1 MKISNIE
8 MISIDEEPFL
18 SDDPGSPNS
27 EPSDLHSYQELEKK
41 NGSGTINEDITYHP
55 TTYLNLAHSPF
66 EGYEHSNLFAV
77 RAERRT
83 TSESEKDELYWDRR
97 ERNNES
103 AKRCRVKR
111 RLNDIALESRIM
123 ELTKENNVLRAKI
136 EAAQLREQQATASSY
151 ENNKF
156 SNDGGNS
163 NRGPNITPFS
173 DHNRS
178 ETYAVH
184 YDPYL
189 MHMSHQMNNNPNRF
203 HTTMPRG
210 CLEPRM
216 IHSSSYPRGFM
227 PNMTMVSL
235 NSSERELSSMQ
246 QGQREFF
253 DHMQRSTMQHRAQ
266 FSQVQMQASRVCP
279 TTTVTDLYGCHQPP
293 QVLSNK
299 QNEILVASNRNT
311 CNAAPIDT
319 SSALPMPLSGRQA
332 TNSKNVINPSV
343 SSSSA
348 QSMIV
353 NKSTTS
359 PNISSKTPSTTSISS
374 LPSSSPTSP
383 KPAISNFN
391 NLSLDPSAQNLDMN
405 CISQGSSFIV
415 SRQPSVENGAIK
427 TSNLSYSTPPDK
439 RHSNIKK
446 RAAVES
452 SVETSTHFMI
462 DEILEHRETY
472 PENPSKALDLSNVKK
487 RKLFHPSVLHE
498 EHGNV
503 YNAIDKSQFH
513 SFPRVSS
520 INSTKNIDL
529 LCAALL

>member
-8 MISIDEEPFL
+8 MSSIDEEPFL

-41 NGSGTINEDITYHP
+41 NGSGAINEDIGYHP
-55 TTYLNLAHSPF
+55 TTYLNLAHSPS

-136 EAAQLREQQATASSY
+136 EAARLREQQATASSY

-163 NRGPNITPFS
+163 HRGTNVTPFL

-178 ETYAVH
+178 QIYAVQ

-189 MHMSHQMNNNPNRF
+189 MHMSHPMPPNRF

-216 IHSSSYPRGFM
+216 IHSSSYPRGLI
-227 PNMTMVSL
+227 PDMTMVSI
-235 NSSERELSSMQ
+235 NNSERELSNMQ

-253 DHMQRSTMQHRAQ
+253 DHMQRSSMQHQPQ
-266 FSQVQMQASRVCP
+266 FPQVQMQASRVCP
-279 TTTVTDLYGCHQPP
+279 TTTVTNFHGYHQPRE
-293 QVLSNK
+293 VLSNK

-311 CNAAPIDT
+311 GHAVPTNT
-319 SSALPMPLSGRQA
+319 SSAVPMSLSGRQA
-332 TNSKNVINPSV
+332 THSKNVTNPSV
-343 SSSSA
+343 SNSSTPSL
-348 QSMIV
+348 II
-353 NKSTTS
+353 NTSTTS
-359 PNISSKTPSTTSISS
+359 PNISTKTHSTNSISS
-374 LPSSSPTSP
+374 LLPSSPTSP
-383 KPAISNFN
+383 KPALSNFN
-391 NLSLDPSAQNLDMN
+391 NLSLDPSAQNLNMN
-405 CISQGSSFIV
+405 CTPQGSSCVV
-415 SRQPSVENGAIK
+415 SAQPPVDNSAIK
-427 TSNLSYSTPPDK
+427 TSSNNYSIPADK

-446 RAAVES
+446 RASVES
-452 SVETSTHFMI
+452 SGDTSTHFMI
-462 DEILEHRETY
+462 DEILEHHETY

-498 EHGNV
+498 DHGNV
-503 YNAIDKSQFH
+503 YTAKDKAQFH